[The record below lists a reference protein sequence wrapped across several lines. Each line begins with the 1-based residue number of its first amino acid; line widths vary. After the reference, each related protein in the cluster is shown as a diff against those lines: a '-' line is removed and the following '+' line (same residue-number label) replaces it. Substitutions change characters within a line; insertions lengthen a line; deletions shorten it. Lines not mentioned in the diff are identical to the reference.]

1 MFAPKQ
7 TKTKKKITPFR
18 PFSRTC
24 VIVRWFP
31 TEIQS
36 GDSDLS
42 LNPHRRVS
50 FIAKGGEKKPRAEF
64 LFFAEKKESGY
75 FQIKRK
81 REGNLVTAREKS
93 RSSSSDRR
101 SQLTERHS
109 GAFQPRCFK
118 KKEAQHR
125 KKQSPT
131 KLIHP
136 VLHPYLN
143 SSVHFAQ
150 FSADLD
156 NIPNMTRS

>member
-1 MFAPKQ
+1 MCAGSPSKS
-7 TKTKKKITPFR
+7 K
-18 PFSRTC
+18 
-24 VIVRWFP
+24 
-31 TEIQS
+31 S

-42 LNPHRRVS
+42 LNPQRRVS
-50 FIAKGGEKKPRAEF
+50 SKKEKKRGKKKPGRRLSFLPREKRKVDT
-64 LFFAEKKESGY
+64 FFFSNKEEKGRKSGY
-75 FQIKRK
+75 
-81 REGNLVTAREKS
+81 

-101 SQLTERHS
+101 SQLTERDS
-109 GAFQPRCFK
+109 GAFQPRCFSEKRRRNTEKGK
-118 KKEAQHR
+118 KK

-150 FSADLD
+150 FCADLD